1 MVEAVWPVRL
11 CSGAAVWSWST
22 TPESDRFNSTMERA
36 AAASQQDAQPVLR
49 AETNELEV
57 RLRVDRRQLEFVLK
71 GTSLD

>member
-1 MVEAVWPVRL
+1 
-11 CSGAAVWSWST
+11 
-22 TPESDRFNSTMERA
+22 MERA